1 MMSVGESLR
10 RERLKRNLELEQISQ
25 ELKISSKFLDAIEEE
40 RFETLPGG
48 VFAKSFVRQ
57 YARFLGLDED
67 ELAGEV
73 QRVVGP
79 ALSVGQG
86 VVHVTWQIEAD
97 NLMLRWEERKGP
109 AIEKTPT
116 SEGFGSI
123 LVRRSIVG
131 QLGGE
136 LDYIWK
142 PEGFSAF
149 ISIPIERL
157 SS

>member
-67 ELAGEV
+67 ELGAEV
-73 QRVVGP
+73 
-79 ALSVGQG
+79 
-86 VVHVTWQIEAD
+86 
-97 NLMLRWEERKGP
+97 
-109 AIEKTPT
+109 
-116 SEGFGSI
+116 GF
-123 LVRRSIVG
+123 
-131 QLGGE
+131 
-136 LDYIWK
+136 
-142 PEGFSAF
+142 A
-149 ISIPIERL
+149 
-157 SS
+157 